1 MTGTANPLT
10 VMICKDT
17 DALYTYLTER
27 IGAVDGVGQVEVI
40 PALRSVKRA
49 GMLVEDGRLVDPP
62 PAP

>member
-1 MTGTANPLT
+1 MLSVPPAR
-10 VMICKDT
+10 
-17 DALYTYLTER
+17 LTER

-40 PALRSVKRA
+40 PALRRVKRA